1 MNLPNKLTMLRI
13 IMIPAIVILY
23 VLRNAIGNEGLVF
36 IIMGLI
42 FLVAAIT
49 DYFDGKIARARNI
62 VTTFGKFIDP
72 LADKLLVLGT
82 LMIFSDFYANN
93 FQGTTTMWMPFWVT
107 LIILAREL
115 IVTSIR
121 LVAVG
126 EGIILHA
133 SKWGKYKTAFTML
146 TIVYYFFIMP
156 IDNPIINIIGISM
169 VGISVIL
176 TIGSG
181 IDYFAKNKH
190 VILQSI

>member
-1 MNLPNKLTMLRI
+1 MNLHNKLTMLRI

>member
-1 MNLPNKLTMLRI
+1 MNLPSKLTMLRI